1 MTAAQNVIAD
11 NVRRVRE
18 RIASAAQRAG
28 REPGEI
34 RLVAVSKGTDI
45 ERVALA
51 ADAGVEEI
59 GENYIQ
65 EAAPKIEALGC
76 KVTWHL
82 IGHLQTNKAK
92 TAGSLFDII
101 QTVDSL
107 HLAEAISRRRE
118 AAGKVMP
125 ALIEVNTTAEESKFG
140 IAPAQLRGL
149 LEQASGLPGITIEG
163 LMTVGRLGASSDEAR
178 RYFALLASLARE
190 AETWGIGNA
199 KMRWLSMGM
208 TDDFEAAIEEG
219 ANIIRIGRAVFGPRD
234 VPGLKQT

>member
-18 RIASAAQRAG
+18 RIAAAAQRAG

-34 RLVAVSKGTDI
+34 RLVAVSKGVDI
-45 ERVALA
+45 ERIASA

-59 GENYIQ
+59 GENYVQ

-82 IGHLQTNKAK
+82 VGHLQTNKAK
-92 TAGSLFDII
+92 TAVSLFDII

-107 HLAEAISRRRE
+107 HLAEAISRRCE
-118 AAGKVMP
+118 AARKVMP
-125 ALIEVNTTAEESKFG
+125 VLIEVSTTAEESKFG

-149 LEQASGLPGITIEG
+149 LERASGLPGITIEG

-178 RYFALLASLARE
+178 RHFGRLASLARE
-190 AETWGIGNA
+190 AGTWGIDDVE
-199 KMRWLSMGM
+199 MCRLSMGM

-219 ANIIRIGRAVFGPRD
+219 ANIVRIGRAIFGRRD
-234 VPGLKQT
+234 VPGQKQT